1 MSHRDLGRAI
11 LEGVGGKAN
20 VSSLTHCATRLRF
33 TLVDKSKADQA
44 GLEQLEGVL
53 GVIDKGGQ
61 FQVIIGNDVAQ
72 VYRPLAEDL
81 EEQVVADQEA
91 SSKQGIFAT
100 VLATISGIFTPIL
113 PVITAAG
120 MIKAVLSLLTVF
132 GVVAADD
139 TNYQILNFIGD
150 AGFFF
155 LPIFLGGSAARQFKT
170 NQQLGILIGAI
181 LLHPSFVALVTAAK
195 EAGTGLNFFS
205 IPITLSSYSSTVIPV
220 ILAVWFMSY
229 VERVADKISPKAIKF
244 FSVPLLTTLVTAL
257 VTLIVLGPLGAIVG
271 NWLGAFFL
279 WLEEFGPWV
288 VPTIVGTVSPFL
300 VMTGTHYGLVSIG
313 INNRMTIGYD
323 TIAQPGMFPSNVAQ
337 GGAALAIAL
346 KTKDV
351 NKRALASSAG
361 ITAIFGIT
369 EPALYGV
376 TLRHRPALI
385 GTVVAGGIGGFFMGI
400 MGARNFS
407 GGSPGL
413 LTIAAYI
420 GEDTL
425 KYFYTA
431 VAGLVISVL
440 ISFVVTFVLYKED

>member
-11 LEGVGGKAN
+11 LEGVGGKVN

-139 TNYQILNFIGD
+139 TNYQILYFIGD

-170 NQQLGILIGAI
+170 NQ
-181 LLHPSFVALVTAAK
+181 
-195 EAGTGLNFFS
+195 
-205 IPITLSSYSSTVIPV
+205 
-220 ILAVWFMSY
+220 
-229 VERVADKISPKAIKF
+229 
-244 FSVPLLTTLVTAL
+244 
-257 VTLIVLGPLGAIVG
+257 
-271 NWLGAFFL
+271 
-279 WLEEFGPWV
+279 
-288 VPTIVGTVSPFL
+288 
-300 VMTGTHYGLVSIG
+300 
-313 INNRMTIGYD
+313 
-323 TIAQPGMFPSNVAQ
+323 
-337 GGAALAIAL
+337 
-346 KTKDV
+346 
-351 NKRALASSAG
+351 
-361 ITAIFGIT
+361 
-369 EPALYGV
+369 
-376 TLRHRPALI
+376 
-385 GTVVAGGIGGFFMGI
+385 
-400 MGARNFS
+400 
-407 GGSPGL
+407 
-413 LTIAAYI
+413 
-420 GEDTL
+420 
-425 KYFYTA
+425 
-431 VAGLVISVL
+431 
-440 ISFVVTFVLYKED
+440 

>member
-1 MSHRDLGRAI
+1 M
-11 LEGVGGKAN
+11 
-20 VSSLTHCATRLRF
+20 SSLTHCATRLRF

-81 EEQVVADQEA
+81 EEQVVADQEV

-132 GVVAADD
+132 DVVAADD

-181 LLHPSFVALVTAAK
+181 LLHPSFVSLVTAAK

-205 IPITLSSYSSTVIPV
+205 ISITIKLLFDRYS
-220 ILAVWFMSY
+220 
-229 VERVADKISPKAIKF
+229 
-244 FSVPLLTTLVTAL
+244 
-257 VTLIVLGPLGAIVG
+257 G
-271 NWLGAFFL
+271 
-279 WLEEFGPWV
+279 
-288 VPTIVGTVSPFL
+288 
-300 VMTGTHYGLVSIG
+300 
-313 INNRMTIGYD
+313 
-323 TIAQPGMFPSNVAQ
+323 
-337 GGAALAIAL
+337 
-346 KTKDV
+346 
-351 NKRALASSAG
+351 
-361 ITAIFGIT
+361 
-369 EPALYGV
+369 
-376 TLRHRPALI
+376 
-385 GTVVAGGIGGFFMGI
+385 
-400 MGARNFS
+400 NFS
-407 GGSPGL
+407 SMVHELCGKSCG
-413 LTIAAYI
+413 
-420 GEDTL
+420 
-425 KYFYTA
+425 
-431 VAGLVISVL
+431 
-440 ISFVVTFVLYKED
+440 